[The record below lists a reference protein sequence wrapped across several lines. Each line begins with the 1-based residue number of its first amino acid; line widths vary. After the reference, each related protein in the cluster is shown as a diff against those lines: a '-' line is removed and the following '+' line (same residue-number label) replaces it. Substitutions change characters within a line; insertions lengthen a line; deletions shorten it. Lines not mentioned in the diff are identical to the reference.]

1 MAHFKYYN
9 MENKEELCELGKA
22 LSSPIRLDMLNLL
35 YEEKMIIGEIARRMD
50 IPVSSAA
57 FHLKMLER
65 AGLVTVENLPGT
77 RGGQK
82 LCSCKTDHVSVELIE
97 KNRNVHEVLSVEMP
111 IGAYSGCQVS
121 PTCGL
126 YSLDGYIGE
135 EDTEYSFYY
144 PEKINAGIIWTSSGY
159 LDYKFANIIPKDRKA
174 KKISI
179 SAELCSEA
187 YGYNEE
193 WKSDISLW
201 INGIPCGMWR
211 CPGDFGKRRGRL
223 NPEHWENGL
232 SQYGI
237 RVIWEIDQD
246 GAYVNGEKK
255 SDMSIEQL
263 QLSERAFI
271 AVRIGNNPNARHV
284 GGFNL
289 FGKHF
294 GNHEQ
299 DIILTVEY

>member
-1 MAHFKYYN
+1 MAVFKYYD
-9 MENKEELCELGKA
+9 MEHKDELCALGKA
-22 LSSPIRLDMLNLL
+22 LSSPIRMDILNLL
-35 YEEKMIIGEIARRMD
+35 YEQKMIIGDIARHMD
-50 IPVSSAA
+50 LPVSSTA
-57 FHLKMLER
+57 FHLKILES
-65 AGLVTVENLPGT
+65 AGLISVEELPGT

-82 LCSCKTDHVSVELIE
+82 LCSCKTDHVSIELIN
-97 KNRNVHEVLSVEMP
+97 KNKDVHEVFSVEMP
-111 IGAYSGCQVS
+111 IGGYSACQVA

-135 EDTEYSFYY
+135 KDTEYSFYY

-159 LDYKFANIIPKDRKA
+159 LDYKFANAIPRDRKA
-174 KKISI
+174 KRISI

-187 YGYNEE
+187 LGYDEN

-201 INGIPCGMWR
+201 INGIPCGVWR
-211 CPGDFGKRRGRL
+211 SPGDFGKRRGRL
-223 NPEHWENGL
+223 NPEHLDNGS
-232 SQYGI
+232 SQYGMQV
-237 RVIWEIDQD
+237 RWEVDQD
-246 GAYVNGEKK
+246 GSYVNGEKK
-255 SDMSIEQL
+255 TDTTIDQL
-263 QLSERAFI
+263 KLTERAFI

-294 GNHEQ
+294 GDYEQ